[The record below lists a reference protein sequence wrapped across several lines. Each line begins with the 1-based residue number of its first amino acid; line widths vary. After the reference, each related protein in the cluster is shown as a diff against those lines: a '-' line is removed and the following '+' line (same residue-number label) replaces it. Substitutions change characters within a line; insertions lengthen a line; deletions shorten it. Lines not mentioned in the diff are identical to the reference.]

1 MHRIQKI
8 IATELISLKVIYID
22 HVQCEVLIE
31 RLGVW
36 EILGT
41 AGQLKILR
49 FKFVRLL
56 KVAL

>member
-8 IATELISLKVIYID
+8 IATQLMSLKVIYID

>member
-8 IATELISLKVIYID
+8 IATELMSLKVIYID

>member
-31 RLGVW
+31 RLGVL